1 MIEQLAVVERLEG
14 THAFVRTSVKTT
26 CHGCAQNQHC
36 GTGIVAKNLTPKS
49 ELLAVTADKNVAVGD
64 TVKIGL
70 PETSVLKAST
80 LVYLLPLFTVL
91 LSSVGGSLILPVI
104 GFHHELWVLL
114 LTVVTTAITYISVK
128 HYLLTGAEV
137 EFTPVLLSVERHN
150 SNETTCFSN
159 INPS

>member
-14 THAFVRTSVKTT
+14 QHVYVRTSVKTT

-36 GTGIVAKNLTPKS
+36 GTGIVAKNMTPRS
-49 ELLAVTADKNVAVGD
+49 ELLAIKVEQDVAIGD

-80 LVYLLPLFTVL
+80 LVYLLPLFSMLV
-91 LSSVGGSLILPVI
+91 SSVSGSLILPAM
-104 GFHHELWVLL
+104 GFEHELWVLL
-114 LTVVTTAITYISVK
+114 LTIVTTAVTYISIK
-128 HYLLTGAEV
+128 RYLLTGDEV
-137 EFTPVLLSVERHN
+137 EFTPVLLSVESDN
-150 SNETTCFSN
+150 SNKTTCFSN